1 MRRLAVLLVLALTGL
16 VVLGSP
22 PPGDSGIP
30 DTPEKSFE
38 SAELA
43 VAQAELP
50 QTGTVQ
56 AAEDH
61 ALATPALLPTRVGVT
76 SLLAEMDRIL
86 PTARW
91 NSARWGI
98 LVISAT
104 HGDTLLALDPAF
116 PLAPASNGK
125 IFTSAGALHT
135 LGPDFRFS
143 TFVLADG
150 AIRDGVLE
158 GDLILYG
165 TGDPTMSDRGGREG
179 TQTLQAL
186 ARDVKAQGI
195 QEIRGGVVGDGTFFE
210 GPAIHDSWNPD
221 DLNDWF
227 TAPVSA
233 LSFNENV
240 VTIRVIPGR
249 SGARPALKTVPE
261 GAPLAVD
268 NRAVTVGGTR
278 SSLVLSRDHPSAP
291 VRLLGEMG
299 QRGGDAWRVL
309 TVPDPALFAA
319 SALRRALEG
328 EGIVVHGGPRSV
340 SSPQASRVTGA
351 RTWAPGL
358 GPLGGRLD
366 PRMKGAEKVSTTI
379 APRVLAVVS
388 SPPLSEILEVVNRR
402 SHNLFAEVIFRT
414 LGRLEDG
421 DGSFVGGSRTLSRIL
436 AEEMGVPRDDIR
448 IIDGSGL
455 SRDNRS
461 SPAALVQV
469 LDRMGRSP
477 FNEIFASTLPEAG
490 NPRGLR
496 RMYRTDAAGNLRAK
510 TGTIDGVSSLA
521 GVVRSRDGEDLLF
534 AILANDVPSTAAA
547 KRLEDQL
554 GAHLAAFR
562 RPALARPPAVL
573 AAETPAE
580 AGVGDDEVR
589 SVRID

>member
-1 MRRLAVLLVLALTGL
+1 MRRSTVLLVLALAGVVGL
-16 VVLGSP
+16 WLPPSGVSRLPETPENILEAVEPTAAQGQTTMPVEDDPGAP
-22 PPGDSGIP
+22 PP
-30 DTPEKSFE
+30 
-38 SAELA
+38 
-43 VAQAELP
+43 
-50 QTGTVQ
+50 
-56 AAEDH
+56 
-61 ALATPALLPTRVGVT
+61 LLPTRVGMP

-86 PTARW
+86 PTSRW

-104 HGDTLLALDPAF
+104 HGDTLLALNPAF
-116 PLAPASNGK
+116 PLAPASNAK
-125 IFTSAGALHT
+125 IFTSAGALHA

-150 AIRDGVLE
+150 VIRDGVLL

-165 TGDPTMSDRGGREG
+165 TGDPTVSDRGGRGG
-179 TQTLQAL
+179 TRTLQAL
-186 ARDVKAQGI
+186 ARDLRSQGI
-195 QEIRGGVVGDGTFFE
+195 EEIRGSVVGDGTFFE
-210 GPAIHDSWNPD
+210 GPSIHESWNPG

-240 VTIRVIPGR
+240 ATVRVIPGR
-249 SGARPALKTVPE
+249 NGAPPSLRTIPE

-268 NRAVTVGGTR
+268 NRAVTVDGTR
-278 SSLVLSRDHPSAP
+278 SSLLLARDHPSAP
-291 VRLLGEMG
+291 VRLEGQMG

-319 SALRRALEG
+319 SALRRALEE
-328 EGIVVHGGPRSV
+328 EGITVRGGPRSV
-340 SSPQASRVTGA
+340 TTPDASRVTGT

-358 GPLGGRLD
+358 APLVHQFPDTPGD
-366 PRMKGAEKVSTTI
+366 GAVGTAS

-402 SHNLFAEVIFRT
+402 SHNLFAEVVLRT
-414 LGRLEDG
+414 LGRLEHG
-421 DGSFVGGSRTLSRIL
+421 EGSFVGGSRALSRIL
-436 AEEMGVPRDDIR
+436 VEKMAVPGHAIR
-448 IIDGSGL
+448 IVDGSGL

-461 SPAALVQV
+461 SPGALVQV

-477 FNEIFASTLPEAG
+477 FHAVFASTLPEAG
-490 NPRGLR
+490 SPTGLQ
-496 RMYRTDAAGNLRAK
+496 RMYRTEAAGNLKAK
-510 TGTIDGVSSLA
+510 TGTIDRVSSLA
-521 GVVRSRDGEDLLF
+521 GMVRSGDGEELLF

-554 GAHLAAFR
+554 GVQLAAFR
-562 RPALARPPAVL
+562 RPALTFTPEVL
-573 AAETPAE
+573 ATEAPAE
-580 AGVGDDEVR
+580 ADVEDEEVGG